1 MRALRYALGEALIGL
16 RRAGRSTALS
26 IGTVTVAFL
35 TVGGFLLATTNIQQ
49 VVGRWASA
57 AEMSVFLRDDVDDA
71 GRTALISELSAH
83 PVVAGVEYVS
93 KEQARA
99 GFESEFPELG
109 DVAHTGTG
117 NPFPASLELR
127 LRTDSSASAAADV
140 LAAELGAR
148 AGVADVRYDQ
158 RWLSRLDAVLN
169 GIRLG
174 GISIAAVLILGA
186 AFTVAAVVR
195 LSLFARRDE
204 IEIMRLVG
212 APFSYIRG
220 PSVAEGT
227 LIGGAGA
234 VVALVVLWVFFRIA
248 VARWSD
254 VLRDFGGLGSLQ
266 FLGLSESALVIV
278 AALFVGGLTGRLVA
292 RQIR

>member
-1 MRALRYALGEALIGL
+1 
-16 RRAGRSTALS
+16 
-26 IGTVTVAFL
+26 
-35 TVGGFLLATTNIQQ
+35 
-49 VVGRWASA
+49 
-57 AEMSVFLRDDVDDA
+57 
-71 GRTALISELSAH
+71 
-83 PVVAGVEYVS
+83 
-93 KEQARA
+93 
-99 GFESEFPELG
+99 
-109 DVAHTGTG
+109 
-117 NPFPASLELR
+117 
-127 LRTDSSASAAADV
+127 
-140 LAAELGAR
+140 
-148 AGVADVRYDQ
+148 
-158 RWLSRLDAVLN
+158 
-169 GIRLG
+169 
-174 GISIAAVLILGA
+174 VLILGA

-278 AALFVGGLTGRLVA
+278 AALLVGGLTGRLVA